1 MRDLSLAE
9 LRLRYKLS
17 STSLMNTIRRDPRF
31 GPGWRPKKVMRATP
45 WSDAHRADAHSLL
58 FRSQEAR
65 RHSAEPS
72 TAGVGESY
80 KSPVLHSSNRRNTPH
95 DSEDTR
101 SSVSS
106 CPTLP
111 PTPLHNLALTIAAL
125 AASALAYALAAF
137 RVAAS
142 SAAART
148 PPCRSSLETSG
159 AKSCPDLAT
168 SAARARTRCS
178 CCR

>member
-1 MRDLSLAE
+1 ME
-9 LRLRYKLS
+9 
-17 STSLMNTIRRDPRF
+17 RRAR
-31 GPGWRPKKVMRATP
+31 
-45 WSDAHRADAHSLL
+45 RADAHSSCCFGAKRRRAVTLRSRAQLALVNHTSHRSYTVLIVGILL
-58 FRSQEAR
+58 MIQKTHGPAFHPAP
-65 RHSAEPS
+65 A
-72 TAGVGESY
+72 
-80 KSPVLHSSNRRNTPH
+80 
-95 DSEDTR
+95 
-101 SSVSS
+101 
-106 CPTLP
+106 PTLP

>member
-1 MRDLSLAE
+1 MERRA
-9 LRLRYKLS
+9 S
-17 STSLMNTIRRDPRF
+17 SRRAQL
-31 GPGWRPKKVMRATP
+31 V
-45 WSDAHRADAHSLL
+45 L
-58 FRSQEAR
+58 FRSQEEAR

-106 CPTLP
+106 CPSPHPATKFP
-111 PTPLHNLALTIAAL
+111 HHNLALTIAAL
-125 AASALAYALAAF
+125 AASAHAYALAAF